1 MAKKML
7 NPPGE
12 EEEEEPPFEEGETVS
27 VEDAAW
33 GGMVPVV
40 GTIMECHYGSSSL
53 GLGLGDDWFA
63 VLVKSVGLC
72 PEGGVLVDAV
82 FLGVES
88 AEVED
93 QVNQAIT
100 QNRIH
105 LCATSPCVLA
115 GVENYVHVT
124 RIRLWKKSSFDTTYL
139 NKVGKRRVTEAIKK
153 DKADEERAEPSEA
166 HGRRGGEN
174 PRSRERGRG
183 RGAALAPKRKS
194 SKAKEGKDGR
204 VKPGRSQVSQSTAIS
219 VESGD
224 GDLDGEELTEEE
236 KIGAGLMDRASLK
249 ELLQDAKQ
257 RMLGGLPK
265 RGKGQGEGA
274 LVGGRKPRTSSS
286 VREEMRQSAGAE
298 LDPRRTTPLA
308 LTMGE
313 VPRDDTMRSSRKRKT
328 SGGTTSLLLAQA
340 ERQEE
345 IRRSKSKGGK
355 KEKKLGK
362 KLLHLLG
369 GKKKKKKKKK
379 SKKGKKVVKKE
390 PGDPSS
396 DGSSG
401 GSSSSSESSEDPSK
415 ESDSELSFEPPLRRK
430 ALESPGSVLEMLV
443 RLAQEQLDKGALME
457 TEGGAVSSGIKITTY
472 FALLIRPYFPAGS
485 PLLRELYAL
494 AQAID
499 LLRVGKLAE
508 TGDALASRFVAVH
521 TALNEGSW
529 ATASQL
535 ELYPLENVQSA
546 STATMLQAQRH
557 KKLVLK
563 SQGFVG
569 GRGWNNRRGN
579 WNQEEKGGKGDK
591 GKGKGKKGGKKGKKQ
606 WGNQQEWNSWKEN
619 QWTEGAKEEAP
630 KK

>member
-1 MAKKML
+1 MAKKLMS
-7 NPPGE
+7 PPAE

-53 GLGLGDDWFA
+53 GLGMGDDWFA

-72 PEGGVLVDAV
+72 PEGGVLVDAA

-88 AEVED
+88 ADVEE
-93 QVNQAIT
+93 QVNQAIS

-124 RIRLWKKSSFDTTYL
+124 RIRLWKKNTFDTTYL

-153 DKADEERAEPSEA
+153 DKADEERAEFPEA
-166 HGRRGGEN
+166 PGRRRGEN

-183 RGAALAPKRKS
+183 RGATLAPKRKS
-194 SKAKEGKDGR
+194 SKAKE
-204 VKPGRSQVSQSTAIS
+204 PGRSQVSQSTAIS
-219 VESGD
+219 VDSGE
-224 GDLDGEELTEEE
+224 GELDGEELTEEE

-257 RMLGGLPK
+257 RMLGGPPK
-265 RGKGQGEGA
+265 RGKGLGEGA

-286 VREEMRQSAGAE
+286 VREEMRLSAGAE

-313 VPRDDTMRSSRKRKT
+313 VPRDDTMRSSKKRKT

-345 IRRSKSKGGK
+345 IRRSKNKGGK
-355 KEKKLGK
+355 KEKRLGK

-369 GKKKKKKKKK
+369 GKKKKKKK
-379 SKKGKKVVKKE
+379 SKKGKKVIKKE

-401 GSSSSSESSEDPSK
+401 GSTSSSESSEDPSK

-430 ALESPGSVLEMLV
+430 AL
-443 RLAQEQLDKGALME
+443 
-457 TEGGAVSSGIKITTY
+457 
-472 FALLIRPYFPAGS
+472 
-485 PLLRELYAL
+485 
-494 AQAID
+494 
-499 LLRVGKLAE
+499 
-508 TGDALASRFVAVH
+508 
-521 TALNEGSW
+521 
-529 ATASQL
+529 
-535 ELYPLENVQSA
+535 
-546 STATMLQAQRH
+546 
-557 KKLVLK
+557 
-563 SQGFVG
+563 G

-591 GKGKGKKGGKKGKKQ
+591 GKGKGKKGGKKGKNQ

-619 QWTEGAKEEAP
+619 QWKEGAKEEAP